1 MCPRPICSMPTA
13 ASASA
18 TPSHGTVDS
27 AAIVKGYEYG
37 PGRHVI
43 AQPDELD
50 ALRPIQDKALRL
62 EHFLA
67 PAQLDPLLFAGRS
80 LYLVPDGPAAET
92 GYGVL
97 RLALAQRQRWAL
109 GRMVLGGHRQVVLVR
124 PAGMTLV
131 LHVLHYPEQ
140 VRVCPQP
147 VWPLAQEPAEELRL
161 AGMLIEA
168 ADGKVDWTAYP
179 DQAAQE
185 LKTLIEAKLAGQATE
200 VSLPAPTILPLLEAL
215 QQSVGAQVGKD
226 AAPRAP
232 AKASR
237 KRARRTA

>member
-1 MCPRPICSMPTA
+1 PGHATGDGLEFAAEFSRRVGFEIPDVLMRRGAKQETQDTRPCSAEP
-13 ASASA
+13 
-18 TPSHGTVDS
+18 
-27 AAIVKGYEYG
+27 
-37 PGRHVI
+37 
-43 AQPDELD
+43 
-50 ALRPIQDKALRL
+50 
-62 EHFLA
+62 
-67 PAQLDPLLFAGRS
+67 QLDPLLFAGRS

-168 ADGKVDWTAYP
+168 ADGKVDWT
-179 DQAAQE
+179 
-185 LKTLIEAKLAGQATE
+185 
-200 VSLPAPTILPLLEAL
+200 
-215 QQSVGAQVGKD
+215 
-226 AAPRAP
+226 
-232 AKASR
+232 
-237 KRARRTA
+237 